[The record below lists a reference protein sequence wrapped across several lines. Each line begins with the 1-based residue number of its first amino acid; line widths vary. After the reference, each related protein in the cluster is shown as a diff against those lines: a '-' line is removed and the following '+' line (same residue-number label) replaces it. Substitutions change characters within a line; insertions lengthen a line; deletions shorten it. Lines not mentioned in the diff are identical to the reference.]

1 MAAKEQ
7 LTAKS
12 TGKAYGSGRVSG
24 SMESLSALQLTA
36 DMGGM
41 DGQSKTLLHN
51 KEVLAIILQET
62 VEEYKGYG
70 VSEIVDFIEA
80 DSIVESG
87 EVSTGR
93 TNTQIRGDNPE
104 FVQLNEKTSN
114 FDIIFRAKNP
124 CLSNGKVI
132 VNLHIDVEPQKT
144 YRPGYPVEK
153 RGIYY
158 LARSLSSQLSL
169 VTETTDYNRLEKCY
183 SIWICRDDIPTG
195 ERYSVSFYKMTNTNN
210 IGNYGCIEKDGKE
223 RHYDLLE
230 LVIIRLGDE
239 AYHGKEGDEGF
250 GLMRF
255 LNAVMYPHKEDFM
268 DTISEYIDFSNNE
281 ELWKGAERMEG
292 LGQSILEEGIA
303 RGREEGLEQGIRLS
317 LFLRVC
323 RKLAKGKKSFE
334 IAEALEEP
342 EDVIRE
348 MCEKAMEYAPEYD
361 EDKIRKD
368 WLNQ

>member
-1 MAAKEQ
+1 MVTKEQ
-7 LTAKS
+7 PAAKS

-24 SMESLSALQLTA
+24 SMESLSALQITA
-36 DMGGM
+36 DTEGL
-41 DGQSKTLLHN
+41 DAESKTVLHS
-51 KEVLAIILQET
+51 KEVLAVILQET
-62 VEEYKGYG
+62 VEEYKGYS
-70 VSEIVDFIEA
+70 VSEIMDFIEA
-80 DSIVESG
+80 DSIRESA

-124 CLSNGKVI
+124 RLSNGKVI

-183 SIWICRDDIPTG
+183 SIWICRDDVPAG
-195 ERYSVSFYKMTNTNN
+195 EQYSVSFYKMTNTNN
-210 IGNYGCIEKDGKE
+210 IGNYVFAEKDGEE

-230 LVIIRLGDE
+230 LVIIRLGDK

-255 LNAVMYPHKEDFM
+255 LNAIMYKHKEGFM

-281 ELWKGAERMEG
+281 ELWREAEHMDG
-292 LGQSILEEGIA
+292 LGQSILEEGIEQ
-303 RGREEGLEQGIRLS
+303 GREEGIAQGRKEGIEQGLEQGIRFMVEALQGAGQMKNYIKN
-317 LFLRVC
+317 V
-323 RKLAKGKKSFE
+323 
-334 IAEALEEP
+334 IAEKYGLSESNA
-342 EDVIRE
+342 E
-348 MCEKAMEYAPEYD
+348 MKIEKYW
-361 EDKIRKD
+361 R
-368 WLNQ
+368 

>member
-1 MAAKEQ
+1 MATKEQ
-7 LTAKS
+7 FTAKN
-12 TGKAYGSGRVSG
+12 TDKAYGSDRISG
-24 SMESLSALQLTA
+24 SMEALNALQITA
-36 DMGGM
+36 DTEGM
-41 DGQSKTLLHN
+41 DAESKTILHS

-70 VSEIVDFIEA
+70 VREIMDFIEA
-80 DSIVESG
+80 DSIRESR
-87 EVSTGR
+87 EVSAGR

-124 CLSNGKVI
+124 RLSNGKVI

-144 YRPGYPVEK
+144 YCPGYPVEK

-158 LARSLSSQLSL
+158 LARSLTSQLSL

-183 SIWICRDDIPTG
+183 SIWICRDDIPAR
-195 ERYSVSFYKMTNTNN
+195 EQYSVSFYKMTNTNN
-210 IGNYGCIEKDGKE
+210 IGNYVCTEKDGKE
-223 RHYDLLE
+223 RNYDLLE

-268 DTISEYIDFSNNE
+268 NTN
-281 ELWKGAERMEG
+281 R
-292 LGQSILEEGIA
+292 SILTFQIMKNY
-303 RGREEGLEQGIRLS
+303 GREQNVWRDLDK
-317 LFLRVC
+317 VYW
-323 RKLAKGKKSFE
+323 KKG
-334 IAEALEEP
+334 
-342 EDVIRE
+342 
-348 MCEKAMEYAPEYD
+348 
-361 EDKIRKD
+361 
-368 WLNQ
+368 

>member
-1 MAAKEQ
+1 MAKKEQ
-7 LTAKS
+7 LTAKN
-12 TGKAYGSGRVSG
+12 TDKIHGGRVPG
-24 SMESLSALQLTA
+24 SMESLSALQLTSN
-36 DMGGM
+36 MGGM
-41 DGQSKTLLHN
+41 DGESKTLLHN

-80 DSIVESG
+80 DSIVEFG

-158 LARSLSSQLSL
+158 LARSLSSQLLL

-210 IGNYGCIEKDGKE
+210 IGNYGCMEKDGKE

-303 RGREEGLEQGIRLS
+303 RGIEQGMEQGIRLS
-317 LFLRVC
+317 LFLHVC
-323 RKLAKGKKSFE
+323 RKLAKGRTIPE
-334 IAEALEEP
+334 IAEDLEEP
-342 EDVIRE
+342 EDEIQKL
-348 MCEKAMEYAPEYD
+348 CAKAMEYAPEYD
-361 EDKIRKD
+361 EEEIWKD